1 MKPSFTLTYGLGWTL
16 EMPPPEKHGKQIELV
31 DSSGQQLDTLSYLN
45 QRKSAA
51 LAGQVYNP
59 EIGFALVGNT
69 GAVQKNPYRPSSCS
83 FIPRI
88 TPAWNPNYPKSVLG
102 NMSCG
107 NKTVIRE

>member
-16 EMPPPEKHGKQIELV
+16 EMPPTEKLGKQIELV
-31 DSSGQQLDTLSYLN
+31 DSSGQQLDILSYLN

-69 GAVQKNPYRPSSCS
+69 GAGQKYPYDPFYGS
-83 FIPRI
+83 FSPRI
-88 TPAWNPNYPKSVLG
+88 AAAWNPELLRWIPGQGVRG
-102 NMSCG
+102 
-107 NKTVIRE
+107 